1 MFYNKPLHLMFIVLC
16 KCKLL
21 SLAKQQVNEIVIVL
35 HKIESGE
42 RELLRVQC
50 LTFEIEII
58 SVALT

>member
-1 MFYNKPLHLMFIVLC
+1 MFIVLC